1 VSRAVPCKLRRSALA
16 ALAGGA
22 LTALA
27 TLGCGEP
34 KGEGV
39 ESLEGIADT
48 LAGDTVGYPTVVED
62 GAVTAPVDSIDPPA
76 LLTVAENEPENWTTG
91 ALASQST
98 VRDAV
103 ALLTAVRTGRH
114 ADFERVVFELSE
126 QGAGVPAYHVAY
138 IDKPL
143 IECGSGEQVFPVG
156 DAWLEMRMEP
166 LDAHTQE
173 GQPTVPHRPVRTSG
187 LENILALYLTCDFE
201 AVTTLVI
208 AVRSPNPFRAFHL
221 ESPHRIVVDVQK

>member
-1 VSRAVPCKLRRSALA
+1 VRRE
-16 ALAGGA
+16 
-22 LTALA
+22 T
-27 TLGCGEP
+27 P
-34 KGEGV
+34 
-39 ESLEGIADT
+39 
-48 LAGDTVGYPTVVED
+48 VV
-62 GAVTAPVDSIDPPA
+62 
-76 LLTVAENEPENWTTG
+76 
-91 ALASQST
+91 
-98 VRDAV
+98 
-103 ALLTAVRTGRH
+103 LLTAVRTGRH
-114 ADFERVVFELSE
+114 EDYERVVFELSE
-126 QGAGVPAYHVAY
+126 QGAGVPAYHVEY

-143 IECGSGEQVFPVG
+143 IECGSGEQVLPVG

-221 ESPHRIVVDVQK
+221 ESPRRIVVDVQK

>member
-1 VSRAVPCKLRRSALA
+1 MSRAILRAFRRSALA
-16 ALAGGA
+16 LLAGAALA
-22 LTALA
+22 
-27 TLGCGEP
+27 CGEP

-39 ESLEGIADT
+39 ESLEGVADT
-48 LAGDTVGYPTVVED
+48 LEGDSAGYPSVAED
-62 GAVTAPVDSIDPPA
+62 SAVTSPADSTDPPA
-76 LLTVAENEPENWTTG
+76 LLTVAENEPDNWTTG
-91 ALASQST
+91 LLESPST

-103 ALLTAVRTGRH
+103 ALLSAVRTGRH
-114 ADFERVVFELSE
+114 ADFERVVLELAE
-126 QGAGVPAYHVAY
+126 QGAGVPAFHVEY

-156 DAWLEMRMEP
+156 DAWLEVRLEP

-173 GQPTVPHRPVRTSG
+173 GQPTIPHRPVRTTG

-208 AVRSPNPFRAFHL
+208 AVRSPKQFRAFSV
-221 ESPHRIVVDVQK
+221 ESPRRIVVDVGR